1 MRRLLLTVLPK
12 WLMSRSVR
20 VLAATPLP
28 RFLRAPL
35 HRAFARA
42 AGANLD
48 EVAGALSDY
57 PSLAA
62 FFRRPLRDGVRPI
75 ASAALVWPC
84 DGTISSAGGVRGG
97 VLEQVKGHTYSI
109 AELLGGDE
117 ALARAFEGGTHATI
131 YLAPRDYHR
140 VHSPVDAT
148 LRELRP
154 LPGGLFPVNP
164 QTARV
169 IPQLFARNER
179 CVFRLEL
186 PDGRPCAVVMVAA
199 LNVSDIRASIALG
212 AAIRRGDELGVFGLG
227 STTVVLLPPGEL
239 AFPSLAVGTKVQMGA
254 SAAASLAP
262 RSPSRR

>member
-12 WLMSRSVR
+12 WLMSRCVR
-20 VLAATPLP
+20 VLAAIPLP

-35 HRAFARA
+35 HRSFARA
-42 AGANLD
+42 TGADLS
-48 EVAGALSDY
+48 EVAGALADY

-62 FFRRPLRDGVRPI
+62 FFRRPLRDGVRPV
-75 ASAALVWPC
+75 ASTALVWPC
-84 DGTISSAGGVRGG
+84 DGTISSAGAVRGG
-97 VLEQVKGHTYSI
+97 VLEQVKGHSYAI
-109 AELLGGDE
+109 ADLLGGDE

-140 VHSPVDAT
+140 VHSPVDAS
-148 LRELRP
+148 LRSLRP

-179 CVFRLEL
+179 CVFHLEL

-199 LNVSDIRASIALG
+199 LNVSDIRPSAAPG
-212 AAIRRGDELGVFGLG
+212 AALRRGAELGVFGLG

-239 AFPSLAVGTKVQMGA
+239 AFPALPVGTKVQIGA
-254 SAAASLAP
+254 SAAGT
-262 RSPSRR
+262 PSR